1 MKYINGDKVWINNIN
16 NITDARLV
24 RNPQVIE
31 TIDLA
36 PVNGSNG
43 GFEYKQIIY
52 LADIGIAFMGEDL
65 SPYTVEELN
74 IPISEGDGEDMA
86 DIVYNNGTIKWTFN
100 TERGIPVN
108 ITFMSDDEYE
118 QRSRK

>member
-1 MKYINGDKVWINNIN
+1 MLYEKGNKVWINNIN
-16 NITDARLV
+16 NITDVRLV

-31 TIDLA
+31 AIDLA
-36 PVNGSNG
+36 PITGAKG
-43 GFEYKQIIY
+43 MLEYKQIIY
-52 LADIGIAFMGEDL
+52 LVGMDIAFMGEDL

-86 DIVYNNGTIKWTFN
+86 DIVYNNGTIKWTFS
-100 TERGIPVN
+100 TESGIPIN

-118 QRSRK
+118 QRGK